1 MQKTRINPETPAKDI
16 IMTITIRDF
25 ENTDADYAALARIH
39 NAVYPDYPDTP
50 EEYRFYD
57 ERREPKYKL
66 GRVMAELD
74 GEPVG
79 VGIYRQSVDAY
90 HPQRFGFE
98 VFVEPEYQSKGVGR
112 ALLEALETAIQPF
125 DPIKIRSATRA
136 DWTRAVRFLEAAGF
150 QEEYR
155 AWESRLDVT
164 RFDPSPFAEL
174 ETNLKTDGIEIL
186 SVRDLEKLDPD
197 WKRKLYDLDT
207 DACRDMPSPEPFTG
221 QTFERFEQVILGG
234 PDFCADAFL
243 VAVKRQPDGSLEYL
257 SESTLWRKPGDENAF
272 NGATGTRREWRGRK
286 IALALKVK
294 NLIWARENGIT
305 QIKTWNDDV
314 NRPMLSINEKLG
326 FEKMPA
332 WVNVVKVI

>member
-1 MQKTRINPETPAKDI
+1 MQKTRINPETPAKDL
-16 IMTITIRDF
+16 IMTITIRAF
-25 ENTDADYAALARIH
+25 ESTDADYEALARIH
-39 NAVYPDYPDTP
+39 NAVYTDYPDTP

-57 ERREPKYKL
+57 ERREPMYKS
-66 GRVMAELD
+66 GRVIAEWG

-79 VGIYRQSVDAY
+79 VGVYRQSVDAY

-98 VFVEPEYQSKGVGR
+98 VMVEPEHQSKGVGR
-112 ALLEALETAIQPF
+112 ALMAALEGAIQPF
-125 DPIKIRSATRA
+125 DPIKIRSSTRA

-174 ETNLKTDGIEIL
+174 EAGLKADGIEIV
-186 SVRDLEKLDPD
+186 SARELEKTDPD

-207 DACRDMPSPEPFTG
+207 DACRDMPSTEAFTG
-221 QTFERFEQVILGG
+221 QTYERFEKVILGS

-243 VAVKRQPDGSLEYL
+243 VAVKRAPDGSLEYL
-257 SESTLWRKPGDENAF
+257 SESTLWLKPGDENAF

-294 NLIWARENGIT
+294 NLIWARENGVT